1 MYLIDSDVFI
11 DAKNRHYG
19 FDIVPGFWAWLERAH
34 DDGRVF
40 TVERVSQE
48 VLAGADELADWMA
61 ARPASFSLKPGPADQ
76 AALETVSQWAMAA
89 PYRAG
94 VAAGFLGVG
103 DYFLVSQASTL
114 GFTVVTQEV
123 PAPLS
128 KTKLKIPDA
137 CVAVGVPWLSPFEML
152 RREHAQF
159 NL

>member
-1 MYLIDSDVFI
+1 MYLVDSDVLI

-19 FDIVPGFWAWLERAH
+19 FDIVPGFWRWLERAH

-48 VLAGADELADWMA
+48 VRAGQDELASWMT
-61 ARPASFSLKPGPADQ
+61 ARPASFSLKPGPDDQ
-76 AALETVSQWAMAA
+76 VALQTVSQWAMAA
-89 PYRAG
+89 PYRPG

-103 DYFLVSQASTL
+103 DYFLVSQALTR

-128 KTKLKIPDA
+128 RAKLKIPDA
-137 CVAVGVPWLSPFEML
+137 CNAIGVAWMSPFEML

>member
-1 MYLIDSDVFI
+1 MYLIDSDVMI

-19 FDIVPGFWAWLERAH
+19 FDIVPGFWRWLERAH

-48 VLAGADELADWMA
+48 VRAGQDELATWMGE
-61 ARPASFSLKPGPADQ
+61 RPASFILKPGPDDQSALQAVAEWAD
-76 AALETVSQWAMAA
+76 TA
-89 PYRAG
+89 PYRPG
-94 VAAGFLGVG
+94 VAAGFLDVG
-103 DYFLVSQASTL
+103 DYFLVSQALTR

-123 PAPLS
+123 SAPLS
-128 KTKLKIPDA
+128 RTKLKIPDA
-137 CVAVGVPWLSPFEML
+137 CNAVGVAWTSPFEML

>member
-1 MYLIDSDVFI
+1 MYLIDSDVLI

-19 FDIVPGFWAWLERAH
+19 FDIVPGFWRWLERAH

-48 VLAGADELADWMA
+48 VLAGKDELADWMA
-61 ARPASFSLKPGPADQ
+61 ARPASFILKPTPADQ
-76 AALETVSQWAMAA
+76 AALQTVAEWANAA
-89 PYRAG
+89 PYRPG

-128 KTKLKIPDA
+128 KSKLKIPDA
-137 CVAVGVPWLSPFEML
+137 CAAVRVAWMSPFEMG
-152 RREHAQF
+152 RE
-159 NL
+159 